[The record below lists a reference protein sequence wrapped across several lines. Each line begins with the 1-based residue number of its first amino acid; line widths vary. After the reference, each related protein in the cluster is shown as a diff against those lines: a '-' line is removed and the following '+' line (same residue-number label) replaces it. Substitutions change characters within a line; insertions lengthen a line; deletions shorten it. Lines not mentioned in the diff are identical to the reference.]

1 MRAEKLVVVGAE
13 LSLQHEMTQ
22 FFNTVNAPIFDTD
35 AEGKVNEWNQKLEE
49 ITGFDKKEMIG
60 GCLVADFITDDYKA
74 LVSEVL
80 AQALRGEQTTNW
92 EFPLFA
98 RHGAQV
104 DLLLN
109 AITRRNA
116 TGQIV
121 GVINVGRN
129 ITELNEERFKL
140 QKKRKE
146 AAFASMGPG
155 AGVKSA

>member
-22 FFNTVNAPIFDTD
+22 FFNTVNAPIFGTD

-49 ITGFDKKEMIG
+49 ITGFDKKEVIG
-60 GCLVADFITDDYKA
+60 CCLVTDFINDDYKA
-74 LVSEVL
+74 LVSEIL
-80 AQALRGEQTTNW
+80 AQALKDEQTTNW

-98 RHGAQV
+98 RHGERV

-116 TGQIV
+116 AGHIV
-121 GVINVGRN
+121 GVINVGQN

-146 AAFASMGPG
+146 AAFAGMDLG

>member
-1 MRAEKLVVVGAE
+1 MRADKLVVVGAE

-22 FFNTVNAPIFDTD
+22 LFNTVNAPIFGTD
-35 AEGKVNEWNQKLEE
+35 AEANVNEWSQKLEE
-49 ITGFDKKEMIG
+49 ITGFDMKEVIG
-60 GCLVADFITDDYKA
+60 GCIVADFITDDYKA

-80 AQALRGEQTTNW
+80 AQALKDEQTNW

-98 RHGAQV
+98 KHGARV

-109 AITRRNA
+109 AVARSSA
-116 TGQIV
+116 AGQIV
-121 GVINVGRN
+121 AVINVGQN

-140 QKKRKE
+140 QKERKE
-146 AAFASMGPG
+146 AAFAGMDLG